1 MICTLTCNA
10 ALDYAVRV
18 NELREGTLCRADEEH
33 LRAGGKGINVSLML
47 HAFGVP
53 SVALGFAAGFTG
65 DVILEELRA
74 KGIDEEFIRVEGF
87 SRINVK
93 LLQRDSETEINGRG
107 PVVTQENVLCLVAQ
121 IAALPAGATLVLAG
135 SVPDSLPRDFYAR
148 LLLQAGRDD
157 FRVVV
162 DASGELL
169 AASVACKPWLI
180 KPNLD
185 ELSDVFQKRI
195 RTRREASACA
205 RELCRGGVQNVIV
218 SMGGEGALLVRAGE
232 EKDLFVPAFR
242 GKAVDTVGAG
252 DALLAGFLA
261 AKEAGKADAEALRFG
276 VAAGSATAFRNG
288 LATSEEVFALLRD

>member
-1 MICTLTCNA
+1 MIYTLTCNA

-18 NELREGTLCRADEEH
+18 NDLREGTLCRAAEEH

-47 HAFGVP
+47 HALGVP

-107 PVVTQENVLCLVAQ
+107 PVVTQENVLCLLAQ
-121 IAALPAGATLVLAG
+121 IAALPAGATLVMAG

-148 LLLQAGRDD
+148 LLRQAGRED

-185 ELSDVFQKRI
+185 ELSEVFQKRI
-195 RTRREASACA
+195 HTRKEAAACA
-205 RELCRGGVQNVIV
+205 RELCRGGVRNVIV
-218 SMGGEGALLVRAGE
+218 SMGAEGALLVRAGAE
-232 EKDLFVPAFR
+232 EEIFVPAFR

-261 AKEAGKADAEALRFG
+261 AKEAEKTDAEALHFG

-288 LATSEEVFALLRD
+288 LATSEEVFALLRE